1 MTCHICGGE
10 MRATSSDMPFNVDAT
25 HIVIFK
31 GLPNYQCGQCG
42 EYLIDDAVMERVEAV
57 LSRSDSAAEL
67 EVVRYAA

>member
-1 MTCHICGGE
+1 MTCHICGGDME
-10 MRATSSDMPFNVDAT
+10 ATNSDMPFNVDAT

-31 GLPNYQCGQCG
+31 GLPNYQCSQCG